1 MMDRLIAI
9 KDKLLAFWNRY
20 TTKQKT
26 IIICV
31 TLAIFFA
38 IVLLAYFL
46 TRPVYV
52 DLITLGS
59 ESASEFREKL
69 DDAGVD
75 YKDEAVSTDRV
86 KFMVEQSAYSDAVV
100 VMGANQITD
109 DTGMSWTDALQEDM
123 TTTSQVRQTR
133 ITLALQSSI
142 RTGLLT
148 FDGVEDATVYLD
160 RPVDDNT
167 IFSEKA
173 ESSVSAS
180 LKLAKGYEMSEDVA
194 MGIAYYIANAVG
206 NKTTDNI
213 IITDTAGNLLYGSK
227 EDNTLGGSVSSTS
240 DYREKLQNTFAKNV
254 QTMLRKAGW
263 DDVEI
268 GKSAIKFRMD
278 KIEELVKTYTA
289 NEGMDQGG

>member
-69 DDAGVD
+69 DDAGVP

-180 LKLAKGYEMSEDVA
+180 LKLAKG
-194 MGIAYYIANAVG
+194 
-206 NKTTDNI
+206 
-213 IITDTAGNLLYGSK
+213 
-227 EDNTLGGSVSSTS
+227 
-240 DYREKLQNTFAKNV
+240 
-254 QTMLRKAGW
+254 
-263 DDVEI
+263 
-268 GKSAIKFRMD
+268 
-278 KIEELVKTYTA
+278 
-289 NEGMDQGG
+289 